1 MTFYVVWFFYTVYDI
16 HFKAIFYRLEI
27 KILET
32 CEENPLKS
40 PRSKI
45 EAEIVPSVF
54 L

>member
-1 MTFYVVWFFYTVYDI
+1 MFYAFLHSVYNI
-16 HFKAIFYRLEI
+16 HIKGIFYRLEI
-27 KILET
+27 KIPET

-40 PRSKI
+40 PKSKI